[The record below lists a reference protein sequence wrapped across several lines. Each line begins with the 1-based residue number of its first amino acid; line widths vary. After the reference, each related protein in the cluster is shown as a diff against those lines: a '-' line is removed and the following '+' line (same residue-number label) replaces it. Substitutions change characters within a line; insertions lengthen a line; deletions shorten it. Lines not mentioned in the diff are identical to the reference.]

1 MIRIIFLGTA
11 GATPTKARALPSI
24 AIEYDGEIYLFDCGE
39 GTQRQFLK
47 YNINL
52 SKISSIFLSH
62 VHADHVIG
70 IVGLIRTLAINKR
83 IKPLFI
89 YIPKNEENKIRTLI
103 NFDNP
108 IINFEIIVNGIS
120 TGRIIKNKK
129 ITVSSFKLN
138 HSVLTYGYVFKE
150 NDKIHF
156 FKNKSKELGLRG
168 KMFAEILN
176 KKQITIKNKL
186 IKLSD
191 ISFLE
196 TGKKII
202 YATDTRPCKSTIKNS
217 MNADVLIHET
227 TYIEKLKNLAKE
239 RKHSTTLETANIA
252 KQSNVKKLIVFHI
265 SARYKNANI
274 LLKEIKAVFKNSEIA
289 KDGLIIELK

>member
-47 YNINL
+47 YDVNL

-70 IVGLIRTLAINKR
+70 IIGLIRTLAINKR

-89 YIPKNEENKIRTLI
+89 YIPKNEENKIKALI

-108 IINFEIIVNGIS
+108 IINFEITVNGIS
-120 TGRIIKNKK
+120 TGRVIKNKK
-129 ITVSSFKLN
+129 ITISSFKLN

-186 IKLSD
+186 IKLND

-227 TYIEKLKNLAKE
+227 TYIEKLKNLAIE
-239 RKHSTTLETANIA
+239 RKHSTTLETADIA

-265 SARYKNANI
+265 SARYKNAGI
-274 LLKEIKAVFKNSEIA
+274 LLKEIKTVFKNSEIA